1 MPRGG
6 QNRMPVQAKRRYFEL
21 IREGRK
27 GAAASGVV
35 GVSTSCG
42 SKWFIEAGGVLLAD
56 RPISPRWL
64 TQDDRI
70 AIADALYAG
79 HNVKTIATLISKSFQ
94 TVYREIKRNSKPD
107 GSYHPWWAHNQ
118 ALQRRQRPKPG
129 KLASHGQLREVIAAK
144 LQRRWSP
151 QQISR
156 FLARSHPDQPAIKP
170 APKRSIEPCM
180 TARWAP
186 RPASCAPVA
195 PSVKPSDAV
204 SPHQTRSK
212 T

>member
-21 IREGRK
+21 IREGRT
-27 GAAASGVV
+27 GTAASREV

-42 SKWFIEAGGVLLAD
+42 SKWFIQAGGVLLAD
-56 RPISPRWL
+56 QPVSPRLL

-79 HNVKTIATLISKSFQ
+79 QNVKTIATLISKSFQ

-129 KLASHGQLREVIAAK
+129 KLAAHGQLRETVTVK
-144 LQRRWSP
+144 LKRRWSP

-156 FLARSHPDQPAIKP
+156 FLTRLHPDQPAMRVCTETIYRGLYDGTVGTKAGKLRTGRTVRKAQRRGVTPPNKIK
-170 APKRSIEPCM
+170 
-180 TARWAP
+180 T
-186 RPASCAPVA
+186 
-195 PSVKPSDAV
+195 
-204 SPHQTRSK
+204 
-212 T
+212 